1 MNSNKGFVHLL
12 LLIVVV
18 LVGIGGLLY
27 FSWQKGLIKTSPT
40 KEAFPTPT
48 MVINETANLSRDDIL
63 RNWKTY
69 TNTKYSYSLKY
80 PLELTY
86 NENSNGDVSF
96 FLLGDDQR
104 KDTPN
109 GLGQHLSIVHRRESP
124 NEAVKFELPN
134 VSIKP
139 FEINNAKGIQVI
151 EADFDYYLTPK
162 LDTNLT
168 LRLTF
173 LPDMNISSS
182 DEAEKMLN
190 IFNQILSTFKF
201 IEFKDEIK
209 TTNETT
215 NWKTYVGQEYSI
227 KYPSAELLSKTL
239 GEDKSIELTFYNISS
254 TVKTESIKILVSKE
268 PTTYKSIFEME
279 SPFSSYIKIGEYSTL
294 VIFPDTDPP
303 DFCGTYNLI
312 NKGELYTLY
321 AYNPNSPHGGNC
333 DNTYLR
339 QILSTLQFLE

>member
-1 MNSNKGFVHLL
+1 MILWEHFFALTVRSFPHPNRQLLNTPSLLTKIHLVRNNQRMNSNKGFVHLL

-48 MVINETANLSRDDIL
+48 MVINETANLSRDDII

-124 NEAVKFELPN
+124 
-134 VSIKP
+134 
-139 FEINNAKGIQVI
+139 
-151 EADFDYYLTPK
+151 
-162 LDTNLT
+162 
-168 LRLTF
+168 
-173 LPDMNISSS
+173 
-182 DEAEKMLN
+182 
-190 IFNQILSTFKF
+190 
-201 IEFKDEIK
+201 
-209 TTNETT
+209 
-215 NWKTYVGQEYSI
+215 
-227 KYPSAELLSKTL
+227 
-239 GEDKSIELTFYNISS
+239 
-254 TVKTESIKILVSKE
+254 
-268 PTTYKSIFEME
+268 
-279 SPFSSYIKIGEYSTL
+279 
-294 VIFPDTDPP
+294 
-303 DFCGTYNLI
+303 
-312 NKGELYTLY
+312 
-321 AYNPNSPHGGNC
+321 
-333 DNTYLR
+333 
-339 QILSTLQFLE
+339 